1 MKDTRTERFLS
12 IQVLRIVAATLVLI
26 THSTFYVSERL
37 DHGFPVWERGTRGVD
52 LFFTISGFVMI
63 FSSQKLFNVA
73 NGWKIFAERRLL
85 RIVPLYWIVTTL
97 KAAIV
102 LSTVGLALHTR
113 LSFTTAAC
121 SYLFLPARDLDG
133 KIEPLVGVGWTLN
146 FEMLFYLLFCLALF
160 FRINVFKFVGTAF
173 VILSIGAIFRSPSWP
188 AIAFYLNPIVLEFLL
203 GMLVAQAWIGGI
215 RCPPRL
221 ALLLLALSLGCLLWP
236 VSDFGLPLLIVRG
249 LPAALIVWSA
259 ASLGSLQNLIP
270 GFILYLGEASYA
282 IYLAHPFVAPLPPT
296 LLHRMHSDSPLVS
309 VALSVALGLGLGCL
323 LYQFIE
329 RPVTNLLKD
338 RRNTDRRLPHVAAR
352 AADLSAAQQ

>member
-1 MKDTRTERFLS
+1 MRAKGTEKFLS
-12 IQVLRIVAATLVLI
+12 IQALRIVAATLVLI

-52 LFFTISGFVMI
+52 IFFIISGFVMI
-63 FSSQKLFNVA
+63 FSSQKLVEVA

-102 LSTVGLALHTR
+102 LSTVGFALHTKVN
-113 LSFTTAAC
+113 FTTAAC

-160 FRINVFKFVGTAF
+160 FRINVFKFVGTALA
-173 VILSIGAIFRSPSWP
+173 ILSIGAFFRGASWP
-188 AIAFYLNPIVLEFLL
+188 PIAFYLNSIVLEFFL
-203 GMLVAQAWIGGI
+203 GMLVARACINGI
-215 RCPPRL
+215 RIPRKL
-221 ALLLLALSLGCLLWP
+221 AVPLLALGLGCLLLP
-236 VSDFGLPLLIVRG
+236 SSDFGLPTVIVRG
-249 LPAALIVWSA
+249 LPAALIIWSA

-270 GFILYLGEASYA
+270 GFILYLGDASYA
-282 IYLAHPFVAPLPPT
+282 IYLIHPFVAPLPPT
-296 LLHRMHSDSPLVS
+296 LLHRLHSDSPLLS
-309 VALSVALGLGLGCL
+309 VALSVALGLGIGCL

-329 RPVTNLLKD
+329 RPVTSLLND
-338 RRNTDRRLPHVAAR
+338 RRKLHGRLPQIATCAP
-352 AADLSAAQQ
+352 DLSAVE